1 MDLFNGATKYFQE
14 KVYQEGDEM
23 GLTNEILNSYNL
35 CGDIIPLTGG
45 QNTAVRVGN
54 AVLKPVDDINQCEW
68 LLHIV
73 SNLNPQGYRLS
84 KPVQSKY
91 GTFVY
96 RGWACTQY
104 EIGKD
109 VQGRIEDKLQ
119 VSRLFHRDLSTID
132 FQDFPYIENP
142 WSKGH
147 RIAWQID
154 ELSRDLPREAQE
166 MISPILGMVSLK
178 EQYNMQIVHGD
189 LSGNILFDEAMSP
202 LVIDFSPTIAPVE
215 YAEAILVCD
224 CIAWQGSKVSEIDLL
239 PNDKLYREMI
249 LRAIIFRLTVSAI
262 FSKGDFAE
270 FSKEYEA
277 FKPIIEYIK

>member
-1 MDLFNGATKYFQE
+1 M
-14 KVYQEGDEM
+14 EGEEM
-23 GLTNEILNSYNL
+23 GLSNEILNSFNL
-35 CGDIIPLTGG
+35 SGDIIPLIGG
-45 QNTAVRVGN
+45 QNTAARVGN
-54 AVLKPVDDINQCEW
+54 AVLKPVDDRHHGEW
-68 LLHIV
+68 LLNIIY
-73 SNLNPQGYRLS
+73 NLKPQGYRLS
-84 KPVQSKY
+84 KPIKSIY

-104 EIGKD
+104 EMGKD
-109 VQGRIEDKLQ
+109 TKGRIEEKLQ
-119 VSRLFHRDLSTID
+119 ISRLFHQDLSSIN
-132 FQDFPYIENP
+132 FQDFPYTENP

-154 ELSRDLPREAQE
+154 ELSRDLPREIQE
-166 MISPILGMVSLK
+166 IIISLLRIVSLK
-178 EQYNMQIVHGD
+178 KQYNTQIVHGD
-189 LSGNILFDEAMSP
+189 LSGNILFDEVLSP

-249 LRAIIFRLTVSAI
+249 IRAIIFRLTVSAI
-262 FSKGDFAE
+262 LSKGNIGE
-270 FSKEYEA
+270 FSKEYQA

>member
-1 MDLFNGATKYFQE
+1 
-14 KVYQEGDEM
+14 M
-23 GLTNEILNSYNL
+23 GLSNEILNSFNL

-54 AVLKPVDDINQCEW
+54 AVLKPVDDINHCEW
-68 LLHIV
+68 LLNIIY
-73 SNLNPQGYRLS
+73 NLNPQGYRLS
-84 KPVQSKY
+84 KPIKSKY

-104 EIGKD
+104 EMGKD
-109 VQGRIEDKLQ
+109 TKGRIEEKLH
-119 VSRLFHRDLSTID
+119 VSRLFHRDLSSIN
-132 FQDFPYIENP
+132 FHDFPYTENP

-154 ELSRDLPREAQE
+154 ELSRGLPRETRE
-166 MISPILGMVSLK
+166 IIISILRMVSLK

-224 CIAWQGSKVSEIDLL
+224 CIARQGSKVSEIDLL

-249 LRAIIFRLTVSAI
+249 IRAIIFRLTVSAI
-262 FSKGDFAE
+262 FSKGNFDK